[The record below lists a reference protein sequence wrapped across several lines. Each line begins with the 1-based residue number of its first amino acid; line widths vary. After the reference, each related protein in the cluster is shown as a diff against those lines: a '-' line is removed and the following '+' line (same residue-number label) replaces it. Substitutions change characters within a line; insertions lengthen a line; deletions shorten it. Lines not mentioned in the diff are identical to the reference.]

1 MRSQQSRVI
10 LPRAFLMCWMLSR
23 WRDCEKKSR
32 LLSSSVLVWLTDSWL
47 TQRQKQMSGLIQYDS
62 WFPIVEEISD
72 LYRFLEFPRHRV
84 FLHRLPPLF
93 HLPANSLPYQTV
105 LPWTLPSLP
114 HHILLLYHTI
124 TRSDLIHSHS
134 RHLPHK
140 SPVSPSFPTAFIL
153 SQQDTM
159 LPSSTM
165 PAQTT
170 DDGRRQRLQ

>member
-23 WRDCEKKSR
+23 WRDCEKKSS

-84 FLHRLPPLF
+84 FLHRL
-93 HLPANSLPYQTV
+93 ST
-105 LPWTLPSLP
+105 TLPFTRQLTPISNSPPMNITIPTSSHTLVIP
-114 HHILLLYHTI
+114 HH
-124 TRSDLIHSHS
+124 HSI
-134 RHLPHK
+134 RPDPFTL
-140 SPVSPSFPTAFIL
+140 SPSP
-153 SQQDTM
+153 SQITSFTLVPNSFHTSQDTM

-165 PAQTT
+165 PAQH
-170 DDGRRQRLQ
+170 RFIL